1 MSSSLYTKGLL
12 KVLSGDI
19 SLLSDDLKF
28 MLIDGDL
35 YTQQLDVDEY
45 LSDIP
50 LLARIESSDIIA
62 GKSMDIDTESI
73 PYPQVYFTC
82 SITNVTGPI
91 GATVEKIALYKN
103 GASPETSPLIALFN
117 GETISI
123 ILDGGVAGINVGL
136 LGLLRW
142 TR

>member
-35 YTQQLDVDEY
+35 YTPQLDIDEY

-50 LLARIESSDIIA
+50 ALARIEPSDTIA
-62 GKSMDIDTESI
+62 GKTMGIDTESI

-82 SITNVTGPI
+82 STTNVTGPV
-91 GATVEKIALYKN
+91 GATIESIALYKN
-103 GASPETSPLIALFN
+103 GASPETSPLIAFFN
-117 GETISI
+117 GETISVT
-123 ILDGGVAGINVGL
+123 LDGSTSGINVGL

-142 TR
+142 SR